1 MNVKSML
8 PLSWIA
14 TLRLTNGRP
23 ADGAHVV
30 PGEHPNLAGV
40 HGGAFEPAVL
50 AAFQNQEHLALPQ
63 FQLILLTGSIG
74 KHGHI
79 PGTTTEDMRNANQ

>member
-1 MNVKSML
+1 MK
-8 PLSWIA
+8 
-14 TLRLTNGRP
+14 LTVNGRP
-23 ADGAHVV
+23 ADGTHVV
-30 PGEHPNLAGV
+30 SREYPDFPGV
-40 HGGAFEPAVL
+40 HGGAFKPAVL

-79 PGTTTEDMRNANQ
+79 PGTTTEEMKNSNK